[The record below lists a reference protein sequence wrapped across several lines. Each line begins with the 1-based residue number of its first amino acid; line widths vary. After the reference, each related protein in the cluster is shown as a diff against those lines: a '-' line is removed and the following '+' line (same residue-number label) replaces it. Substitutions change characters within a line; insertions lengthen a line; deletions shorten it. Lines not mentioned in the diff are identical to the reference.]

1 MKNINFIGVWLCL
14 IVITISC
21 SKKKLTEVVEVPL
34 PTVNEKVAIGNPD
47 DVSVDSGPFE
57 LTKLGFSYE
66 ALLPHIDAMTM
77 DIHYSKHYLSF
88 TNNLNKI
95 VDGTEM
101 EDLTIEEILAKAIP
115 DSTRLRNNAGGYYNH
130 TLFFES
136 ISPKSGGKPKDTLAQ
151 AIIKD
156 FGTFENFKTQFK
168 TVASQQIGSGWAWL
182 IVDKSGHLQVTSTPN
197 QDNPLFPK
205 ATVSGTPILALDL
218 WEHAYFLQYQYK
230 KKNYIDAFFSIINWS
245 KVSEKYEI
253 AIEKNSSL
261 IP

>member
-1 MKNINFIGVWLCL
+1 MKKLNLIGAWLCL
-14 IVITISC
+14 IVIIVAC

-34 PTVNEKVAIGNPD
+34 PTVNEKVAIGDPD
-47 DVSVDSGPFE
+47 DVSADAGPFE
-57 LTKLGFSYE
+57 LTKLKFSYE
-66 ALLPHIDAMTM
+66 ALLPYVDAMTM
-77 DIHYSKHYLSF
+77 DIHYAKHYLSF

-95 VDGTEM
+95 VDDTEM

-136 ISPKSGGKPKDTLAQ
+136 IGPKSGGKPKDTLAQ

-168 TVASQQIGSGWAWL
+168 TVAYQQLGSGWAWL
-182 IVDKSGHLQVTSTPN
+182 IVDKSGHLQVTSTSN
-197 QDNPLFPK
+197 QDNPLLPK
-205 ATVSGTPILALDL
+205 ATVSGIPILALDL
-218 WEHAYFLQYQYK
+218 WEHAYFLQYQFK
-230 KKNYIDAFFSIINWS
+230 KKNYIDSFFTIINWS
-245 KVSEKYEI
+245 KVSEKYEA
-253 AIEKNSSL
+253 AIEKNVNS